1 MKQRHPHNIQTRL
14 SPEHM
19 AFVLSLADKPADG
32 IRRALD
38 IARQAIDA
46 SKTDQPARQLAYY
59 LARASELAAQ
69 VAAAEAQCHPAPPT
83 MAGSTAAP
91 GQPIPAS
98 VDSPAPLYK
107 EGTAPGQPAPPAQ
120 APAGDGFEGWD

>member
-19 AFVLSLADKPADG
+19 VFVLSLADRPADG

-69 VAAAEAQCHPAPPT
+69 VAAVDAQRHQTPQT
-83 MAGSTAAP
+83 LAGSTTAP
-91 GQPIPAS
+91 GQPAC
-98 VDSPAPLYK
+98 VDSPASTTAAPLYK
-107 EGTAPGQPAPPAQ
+107 EGAAPGQPA
-120 APAGDGFEGWD
+120 APAGDGFDGWD

>member
-19 AFVLSLADKPADG
+19 AFVLGLADKPADG

-59 LARASELAAQ
+59 LARASELAAHI
-69 VAAAEAQCHPAPPT
+69 AAAETQGHPAPPT
-83 MAGSTAAP
+83 LAGSTAT
-91 GQPIPAS
+91 PAQ
-98 VDSPAPLYK
+98 DAPLYK
-107 EGTAPGQPAPPAQ
+107 EGAQASPPA
-120 APAGDGFEGWD
+120 AELTGFEGWDE